1 MEPQKNDSVE
11 SDFEEEE
18 SEAEDRLNRTPPFPK
33 FREVLKEMGIAA
45 AKKKDTN
52 KVKKAEEIS
61 AEILSY
67 FEEGESEVEDWL
79 NSPNWHRTPLFQRIK
94 KMRLE
99 NENQLAAE
107 AIKKDTNKAKRA
119 EEIKALTQSDLEEE
133 EREAEDSPNWHR
145 TPLFRRIRIMRLE
158 REEQLVAE
166 AKEKDADK
174 AKKLQEIKA
183 EIKKAKEMK
192 KNLVKKKMLSDSDSD
207 EDDNML
213 DIEAEEEVKN
223 LVY

>member
-1 MEPQKNDSVE
+1 
-11 SDFEEEE
+11 
-18 SEAEDRLNRTPPFPK
+18 
-33 FREVLKEMGIAA
+33 
-45 AKKKDTN
+45 
-52 KVKKAEEIS
+52 
-61 AEILSY
+61 
-67 FEEGESEVEDWL
+67 
-79 NSPNWHRTPLFQRIK
+79 
-94 KMRLE
+94 
-99 NENQLAAE
+99 
-107 AIKKDTNKAKRA
+107 
-119 EEIKALTQSDLEEE
+119 
-133 EREAEDSPNWHR
+133 
-145 TPLFRRIRIMRLE
+145 MRLE
-158 REEQLVAE
+158 REEQLGAE

>member
-1 MEPQKNDSVE
+1 MEPQKNDFDE
-11 SDFEEEE
+11 SDFDE
-18 SEAEDRLNRTPPFPK
+18 SEPDP
-33 FREVLKEMGIAA
+33 V
-45 AKKKDTN
+45 
-52 KVKKAEEIS
+52 
-61 AEILSY
+61 
-67 FEEGESEVEDWL
+67 
-79 NSPNWHRTPLFQRIK
+79 WHRTPLFQRIK

-99 NENQLAAE
+99 NEDQLVVE
-107 AIKKDTNKAKRA
+107 ANKKDTNKGKSA
-119 EEIKALTQSDLEEE
+119 EEIKAETQFDFEEE
-133 EREAEDSPNWHR
+133 VSEAKDSPNWHR

-158 REEQLVAE
+158 REEQLGAE